1 VIVNLWVFL
10 LFTAMLM
17 GGAGYMAGQAL
28 ATTWRPVW
36 QVIAYSL
43 LLGAVD
49 RFLVF
54 ALFNGSLLSVGGYVL
69 DTAVIAAISLCG
81 YRLARVRRMIG
92 QYPWLYERNGVFF
105 WRKKGDSGSV

>member
-1 VIVNLWVFL
+1 
-10 LFTAMLM
+10 MLM

-54 ALFNGSLLSVGGYVL
+54 ALFNGSLLSVVGYVL